1 MNTQLPAWLKATECR
16 DLPSTPAKWRRAD
29 YLEKTLADIHNVM
42 AEDMY
47 QSGLVNSGGILQRLE
62 PRVKVMGIALLLLT
76 VALTRSLGS
85 LLAMHCLL
93 VLSALWS
100 GMGLVAYLKRV
111 WGPALLFA
119 GLAMLPGVIN
129 WVTPGEAAFTIY
141 QGLSWHLGPLAL
153 PAVLTVTKQGLSAAC
168 FVLLRAAASL
178 GLVALLVKTT
188 RWAVLT
194 KALGIFGLTQVFV
207 MVLDL
212 TYRYLFLFL
221 LLLTDYLLG
230 RRSRL
235 VGLERHHGIMAW
247 IGGALAGFFRMVWEY
262 SQEISAAMQAR
273 GYTGENHQV
282 LAARVGTLDVCF
294 LSVVVIICIGMWGGA
309 PFVGTFGF

>member
-1 MNTQLPAWLKATECR
+1 MNRQMPAWLEKTEQR
-16 DLPSTPAKWRRAD
+16 DLPPAGMRWRRTD
-29 YLEKTLADIHNVM
+29 YLEKTLDDIHRIM

-47 QSGLVNSGGILQRLE
+47 QSGLINSEGVLQRLD
-62 PRVKVMGIALLLLT
+62 PRVKVAGIAFLLLA
-76 VALTRSLGS
+76 VAITRSLGS
-85 LLAMHCLL
+85 LLAMHGLL
-93 VLSALWS
+93 VFFASWS
-100 GMGLVAYLKRV
+100 GMGLIAYLKRV

-119 GLAMLPGVIN
+119 GVAMLPGIIN
-129 WVTPGEAAFTIY
+129 WVTPGDAVFTIY
-141 QGLSWHLGPLAL
+141 QGVAWRIGPLAL
-153 PAVLTVTKQGLSAAC
+153 PVDLTVTKQGIAAGC

-230 RRSRL
+230 RKSRL
-235 VGLERHHGIMAW
+235 VGVERHSGIMAW
-247 IGGALAGFFRMVWEY
+247 IGGALAGFFRIVWEY

-282 LAARVGTLDVCF
+282 ITTRVGTLDVCF
-294 LSVVVIICIGMWGGA
+294 LSVVAIICIGMWGGA
-309 PFVGTFGF
+309 QLVGTFSF